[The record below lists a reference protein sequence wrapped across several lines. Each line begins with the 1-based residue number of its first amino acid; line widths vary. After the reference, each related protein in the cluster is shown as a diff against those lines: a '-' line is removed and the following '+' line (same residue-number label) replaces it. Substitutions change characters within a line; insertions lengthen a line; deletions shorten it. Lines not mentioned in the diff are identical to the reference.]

1 VLFCPPRFLHVQ
13 SAACHRQRAILS
25 IRVRN
30 PPRPCAK
37 YATTPLLTDGRSPRT
52 ICRPCAKSAAMP
64 LLADGRSPRAI
75 RRLPSPARNPF
86 HLRPQRSPMCQIL
99 LGRAPT
105 AGATPPRATTCGE
118 WKVRG
123 AIKGGAKV
131 IGGGGIFNLFDWKR
145 KSRKKLFSNS
155 PGMCL

>member
-1 VLFCPPRFLHVQ
+1 
-13 SAACHRQRAILS
+13 
-25 IRVRN
+25 
-30 PPRPCAK
+30 
-37 YATTPLLTDGRSPRT
+37 
-52 ICRPCAKSAAMP
+52 MP

-155 PGMCL
+155 PEGSKLVKRSEETLLSGCLHLLDELKTLANDCQHREMSLEVVPDDGGWWRLGPLLLQV